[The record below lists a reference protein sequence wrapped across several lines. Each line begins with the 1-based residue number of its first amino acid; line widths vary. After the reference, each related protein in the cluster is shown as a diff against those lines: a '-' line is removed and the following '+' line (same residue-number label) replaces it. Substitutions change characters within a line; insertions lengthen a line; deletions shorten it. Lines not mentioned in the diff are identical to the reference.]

1 MKTVSNNPINISK
14 GSKGGYVEEKL
25 IECIKDIISKVRME
39 FDVEYNDVTYKNL
52 YIKTVQFAKEVD
64 EVLSAEITQRDDMFN
79 TTPDFFSFRND
90 KLV

>member
-64 EVLSAEITQRDDMFN
+64 EILSAEITQRDDMFN

>member
-52 YIKTVQFAKEVD
+52 YVKTVQFAKEVD